1 MFLDI
6 QREILDRI
14 LEQNPGNHQYSAD
27 LHLISRTI
35 DGEETRQAKQLR
47 IAAEGRVLDVVLQHG
62 EEIGHGDLLTFQK
75 VRQAIL
81 MQSTATTAYRA
92 HPIP

>member
-1 MFLDI
+1 MIEMFLDI

-14 LEQNPGNHQYSAD
+14 LEQHPEDFQLSAD
-27 LHLISRTI
+27 LHLIRQTI
-35 DGEETRQAKQLR
+35 VGEETRDAKGLR
-47 IAAEGRVLDVVLQHG
+47 LEAEKRVLDVVLKHG

-81 MQSTATTAYRA
+81 MQSTRL
-92 HPIP
+92 